1 MEKKQTLYD
10 ALISYSRTDMYP
22 FHMPGHKRKPLSFPN
37 PYTVDITEIDGFDNL
52 HHAEGI
58 LKEAEERAAA
68 LYGSERCYY
77 LVNGS
82 TCGLLAAICAAAGR
96 GDKVLVARGSHKAVY
111 HALAIQGLSAEYL
124 YPVITANDLQGQITP
139 EQAETALNEH
149 PDIRA
154 VVITS
159 PTYEGIISDI
169 AGIADCAHAHGV
181 PLIVDEAHGAHLGF
195 GGGFAENAVRL
206 GADAVIMSLHKTL
219 PSFTQTALLHLTSE
233 RIAPERVERYLGI
246 FETSS
251 PSYLFMAGMDEC
263 VRMVAEEGEQ
273 LFSDYRKRLDA
284 FYRETEDLKHLHVM
298 RREDLTPEEAYGWDD
313 SKLVIFAGQPGKSSI
328 TNVKRD
334 VGSSIYAGAG
344 TALHERLLHDYHLQ
358 MEMVSADYVLG
369 MTSIMDSDEGFHR
382 LSAALHEIDREL
394 AGGPAGSLMAGLEA
408 PESARAADSQAA
420 GLEAPES
427 ARAAGSLTAG
437 PEAPESVRAAG
448 ASPRAQ
454 GFTAQMYRS
463 NPREMQIYQA
473 MELPYKEVSFAEAAG
488 QMSADYVYLYP
499 PGIPLIVP
507 GEIITEEFLERIR
520 ACMRNGLRVEGQA
533 NLSAE
538 RIKIVY
544 F

>member
-1 MEKKQTLYD
+1 MEKEQTLYD
-10 ALISYSRTDMYP
+10 RLISYSRTDMYP

-58 LKEAEERAAA
+58 LKEAQESAAA

-139 EQAETALNEH
+139 EQVEEALNKH

-169 AGIADCAHAHGV
+169 AGIAECAHAHGV

-195 GGGFAENAVRL
+195 GGGFPENAVRL

-219 PSFTQTALLHLTSE
+219 PSFTQTALLHLTSG
-233 RIAPERVERYLGI
+233 RIAPERIERYLGI

-263 VRMVAEEGEQ
+263 VRMVAEEGEL

-284 FYRETEDLKHLHVM
+284 FYRETADLKHLHIM
-298 RREDLTPEEAYGWDD
+298 RREDLTLEEAYDWDD
-313 SKLVIFAGQPGKSSI
+313 SKLVIFAGQPGKINI
-328 TNVKRD
+328 TNVEHS
-334 VGSSIYAGAG
+334 VGSPIYAGAG
-344 TALHERLLHDYHLQ
+344 TALHERLLHEYHLQ

-369 MTSIMDSDEGFHR
+369 MTSIMDSDEGFRR

-394 AGGPAGSLMAGLEA
+394 AGCAAGCRSTGLGA
-408 PESARAADSQAA
+408 PESARAADGGQRAA
-420 GLEAPES
+420 MPKN
-427 ARAAGSLTAG
+427 ARAAGAL
-437 PEAPESVRAAG
+437 
-448 ASPRAQ
+448 PRAQ

-473 MELPYKEVSFAEAAG
+473 MELPYREVSFAEAAG
-488 QMSADYVYLYP
+488 RMSADYVYLYP

-507 GEIITEEFLERIR
+507 GEIVTEEFLERIR